1 MTALAERD
9 LRLWLTSKLDEPW
22 SSSKISASFTKEIF
36 QKILIHF
43 PTLDPPIKLKLL
55 FSLLALKKSSQQEL
69 KDEIQQLI
77 ELGKKDTSE
86 WVRVISVLLTRIG
99 EGVLGLQ
106 ELQENTI
113 FASVFEH
120 LKNLLETETP
130 IFYPME
136 TPYLSHQLIDK
147 KILEEKSLNPH
158 FKVLKKST
166 RNSTLKKS
174 GNLDAVAHVAP
185 LSPVRPKVT
194 LTRNNVA
201 ATKNGASAGLF
212 APKQKKTELK
222 KTGPGMP
229 SSHPR
234 SHSSTPIIDVA
245 DHKSRKDENSMK
257 ISSNSAEDK
266 DSKKRKRTLNNPTS
280 EKLRTQP
287 FNKTFMPTT
296 AMDSPATQPSGGP
309 PLTDSANALNLS
321 MHFLQHYPQ
330 PPLPYPFFGGH
341 PPSHSPFPMNP
352 SPMTNNPTVPPT
364 NPAPS
369 GVATTNLSTHM
380 PGNQVTAQLLSQAL
394 GGSRDHVVPGNP
406 GPPVTPMGSTS
417 FRPTLN
423 LPTIAP
429 PKSFTSSYITPP
441 LPAQR
446 SPST

>member
-36 QKILIHF
+36 QKILVHF

-69 KDEIQQLI
+69 KEEIQQLI

-99 EGVLGLQ
+99 EGVLGLE

-130 IFYPME
+130 IFFPME
-136 TPYLSHQLIDK
+136 TPYLSHQLVDR
-147 KILEEKSLNPH
+147 KILEEKSHNPH
-158 FKVLKKST
+158 FKVLKKSI
-166 RNSTLKKS
+166 RNSSLKKS
-174 GNLDAVAHVAP
+174 GNLDAAHAAP

-194 LTRNNVA
+194 LTRNNA
-201 ATKNGASAGLF
+201 APTKNVGTSGLF

-222 KTGPGMP
+222 KNVPGMP

-257 ISSNSAEDK
+257 ISSSAEDK

-296 AMDSPATQPSGGP
+296 AMDSPATQTSGPS
-309 PLTDSANALNLS
+309 LTDNSNGPNLLSS
-321 MHFLQHYPQ
+321 MHFLHYPQ
-330 PPLPYPFFGGH
+330 PPLAYPFFGGH
-341 PPSHSPFPMNP
+341 PPSHNPFPMNP
-352 SPMTNNPTVPPT
+352 SPMAGNANVPPT
-364 NPAPS
+364 TPAPN
-369 GVATTNLSTHM
+369 GANLSSSM
-380 PGNQVTAQLLSQAL
+380 PGSLAAAQLLSQAL
-394 GGSRDHVVPGNP
+394 SRDPVATGNP
-406 GPPVTPMGSTS
+406 VPQVTQIGSST

-429 PKSFTSSYITPP
+429 PKSFTSSYINPP